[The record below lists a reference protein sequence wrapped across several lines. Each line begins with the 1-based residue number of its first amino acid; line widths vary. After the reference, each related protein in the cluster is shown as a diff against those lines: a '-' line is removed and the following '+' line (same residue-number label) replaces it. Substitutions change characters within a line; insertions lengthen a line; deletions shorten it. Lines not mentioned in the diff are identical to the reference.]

1 MSKQTFK
8 GILESDIDLLADC
21 LKKISNI
28 MKKYNQ
34 EGKEA
39 IKEIVK
45 KLLKIWNRI
54 VLKDF
59 FKIKV
64 ISKGKVKKDENRL
77 CYGLN
82 KRWNKNEWI

>member
-45 KLLKIWNRI
+45 RLLKI
-54 VLKDF
+54 K
-59 FKIKV
+59 
-64 ISKGKVKKDENRL
+64 
-77 CYGLN
+77 
-82 KRWNKNEWI
+82 